1 MGYGAALAWILFL
14 VVAVFAGIAFKSSK
28 YWVFYSADKGGK
40 NG

>member
-1 MGYGAALAWILFL
+1 
-14 VVAVFAGIAFKSSK
+14 AGIAFKSSK